1 MCSFFKM
8 LPYRRNYARSNY
20 SRAATASRV
29 KAARY
34 MQRRMYRSA
43 ATTRNSLAARAS
55 RIMAVSAPRNS
66 AELKSVD
73 TVNGAATVTQ
83 AINTTG
89 TLTAVNL
96 IEAGSGFN
104 NRVGRRVEMKSLHLT
119 GLIQPTGTGQIAT
132 DIGRI
137 MVIYDRQPNGA
148 LPAISNILR
157 QYDQSSTSYTTALS
171 GINPDQRERYL
182 VLMDERV
189 VLPAVNTSGFTG
201 AVDGVNKTFN
211 INRYI
216 KMANLK
222 THYSAD
228 SAPAVIGDIATGAVY
243 ILTLGSIASPNEG
256 WKFTASWRLRY
267 TDN

>member
-1 MCSFFKM
+1 
-8 LPYRRNYARSNY
+8 
-20 SRAATASRV
+20 
-29 KAARY
+29 
-34 MQRRMYRSA
+34 
-43 ATTRNSLAARAS
+43 
-55 RIMAVSAPRNS
+55 
-66 AELKSVD
+66 
-73 TVNGAATVTQ
+73 
-83 AINTTG
+83 
-89 TLTAVNL
+89 
-96 IEAGSGFN
+96 
-104 NRVGRRVEMKSLHLT
+104 
-119 GLIQPTGTGQIAT
+119 
-132 DIGRI
+132 
-137 MVIYDRQPNGA
+137 
-148 LPAISNILR
+148 
-157 QYDQSSTSYTTALS
+157 
-171 GINPDQRERYL
+171 
-182 VLMDERV
+182 MDERV